1 MKEKIAKII
10 LIISFVPAA
19 LILLHGFISIW
30 EGSTFLFSTTYG
42 LEGMCEAILLD
53 LLIFST
59 IIPIL
64 PVCVLYQIGFLIY
77 LLSKK
82 KAKIYVKRY
91 AIVAGCGMAVFALVV
106 LWALFSYEIESFVKK
121 QQAKQMIHQSEEE
134 IFFNYAEKNIGG
146 IFHMEGYEYDCILVD
161 YDRPRVGFLISGGVD
176 EFNKVDLKLDKSKSH
191 ENILKE
197 EYYLQALIPLKSGGT
212 LKTYT
217 HRSYD
222 HCTKA
227 LILELADGTVYYTD
241 NILNEN
247 ERGGGYLYTSLN
259 TSEFSML
266 KD

>member
-77 LLSKK
+77 VVSKK
-82 KAKIYVKRY
+82 RAKINLKRY
-91 AIVAGCGMAVFALVV
+91 AIVVGCGMSVFALVL
-106 LWALFSYEIESFVKK
+106 LWALFSYEIESFVEK
-121 QQAKQMIHQSEEE
+121 QQAKQLIQQAEEE
-134 IFFNYAEKNIGG
+134 VFYNLAEKNIGG
-146 IFHMEGYEYDCILVD
+146 ILRLEGHEYDCILID
-161 YDRPRVGFLISGGVD
+161 YDKPRVGFLISGGSD
-176 EFNKVDLKLDKSKSH
+176 KFHKVDLRLDKSKSY
-191 ENILKE
+191 ENIFKE
-197 EYYLQALIPLKSGGT
+197 EYYLQALIPLKSGGI

-217 HRSYD
+217 NRSYD

-241 NILNEN
+241 KMLNEN
-247 ERGGGYLYTSLN
+247 ESGGGYLYTSLN
-259 TSEFSML
+259 TSEYSLL
-266 KD
+266 K